1 MTTIAKDKYYCAA
14 CNYTT
19 PRLSSWKKH
28 IETRKHR
35 LSTGTDEECIHRCEC
50 GRIYSHRQSLS
61 YHKRSCMSGSGVTS
75 VSCADTMEAR
85 ASSTAD
91 NISSK
96 ASYVGKD
103 QTRNEQEGDMVTV
116 PAALLRDLVDI
127 VKNQKVTHTT
137 SVVNLRIDNLNLFL
151 SQNCGNA
158 MSIQDFTKNLQIG
171 PEELTTLAKPDVD
184 RPSILSNIIARSL
197 APLDLTLRP
206 VHCTDHDV
214 WYVKD
219 HLEGWGEDPNKNRLI
234 KETEAT
240 LHKRA
245 TAVFEDMYP
254 EWMTDDKLQGVYTSF
269 LSSVMSETPK
279 CSEDAIRERI
289 SELVKLSEDAFDG

>member
-1 MTTIAKDKYYCAA
+1 MTTIAKDKYSCAA
-14 CNYTT
+14 CNYSTI
-19 PRLSSWKKH
+19 RLSSWKKH

-35 LSTGTDEECIHRCEC
+35 LSTGGDEECVHRCEC
-50 GRIYSHRQSLS
+50 GKAYAHRQSLS
-61 YHKRSCMSGSGVTS
+61 YHKRSCTGFRPTYAKATEDCSNVMQENKENIKIGV
-75 VSCADTMEAR
+75 E
-85 ASSTAD
+85 
-91 NISSK
+91 
-96 ASYVGKD
+96 
-103 QTRNEQEGDMVTV
+103 EDMVKV
-116 PAALLRDLVDI
+116 PASLLRDLVDI

-254 EWMTDDKLQGVYTSF
+254 EWMTNDKLQGVYTSF

-289 SELVKLSEDAFDG
+289 SELVKLSEDAFDGQSS

>member
-1 MTTIAKDKYYCAA
+1 MTTVPKDKYYCLA

-19 PRLSSWKKH
+19 LRLSSWKKH
-28 IETRKHR
+28 IETRKHK
-35 LSTGTDEECIHRCEC
+35 LATGSQEEYLHRCEC
-50 GRIYSHRQSLS
+50 GRSYSHRQSLS
-61 YHKRSCMSGSGVTS
+61 YHKRSCIGTRIGISEEHTKVPEQRQTEAQRS
-75 VSCADTMEAR
+75 VSE
-85 ASSTAD
+85 D
-91 NISSK
+91 N
-96 ASYVGKD
+96 
-103 QTRNEQEGDMVTV
+103 MVTV
-116 PAALLRDLVDI
+116 PASLLRDLVDI
-127 VKNQKVTHTT
+127 VKNQKNTNTT
-137 SVVNLRIDNLNLFL
+137 SVVNVRIDNLNVFL

-289 SELVKLSEDAFDG
+289 AELVKLSEDAFDGQAA